1 MSFRFSGDDV
11 TDQLHDCD
19 VINPQYDYLPPA
31 LITLIISNE
40 GGLTPLN
47 LYSVIECSTAGR
59 TSSSISIRKL
69 KISSMFSAPYSSDGC
84 ASFPRPS
91 EVWEKKCFHWQ
102 KDLYIELI
110 CRVNVESIEEQTFP
124 MLILALSNQLP
135 KFNNQ

>member
-11 TDQLHDCD
+11 TDQHYCD
-19 VINPQYDYLPPA
+19 VINPLYDYLPPS

-69 KISSMFSAPYSSDGC
+69 KISSIFSAPCSSDVLSSTFLRWMQFFFAGRLRPPGKRS
-84 ASFPRPS
+84 ASIGRRI
-91 EVWEKKCFHWQ
+91 
-102 KDLYIELI
+102 YI
-110 CRVNVESIEEQTFP
+110 N
-124 MLILALSNQLP
+124 LARYSN
-135 KFNNQ
+135 